1 MARSRRAQSA
11 QRKRRRKEEEEQQQH
26 EAVRRKSQHLAE
38 REEEEEEERADEAV
52 VPGNDNPVEESNE
65 PELRP
70 QVHKR
75 LSDLQAHVDKHIK
88 QKTQHGDRLKQL
100 TTREDNNAVTVFEL
114 DFERQKQLEDLK
126 AAHEQSHNQNP
137 WNTTRDE
144 QRNEQ
149 AQETGAEDAQQQS
162 LHQATVTR
170 TKKMVGQELL
180 DELDALQ
187 NGRSDG
193 SFLYNYFDKKE
204 TAEKYKKRFQRT
216 HAIAHNNSDTDAQ
229 TEEAQHAAASK
240 DTEPSELQSLLDELG
255 LKRCGKS
262 INTRAEAFGV
272 EGGTS
277 LGKIARSL
285 QQPIVQLDASVLAR
299 G

>member
-114 DFERQKQLEDLK
+114 TLK
-126 AAHEQSHNQNP
+126 DKS
-137 WNTTRDE
+137 
-144 QRNEQ
+144 
-149 AQETGAEDAQQQS
+149 S
-162 LHQATVTR
+162 L
-170 TKKMVGQELL
+170 
-180 DELDALQ
+180 
-187 NGRSDG
+187 
-193 SFLYNYFDKKE
+193 
-204 TAEKYKKRFQRT
+204 
-216 HAIAHNNSDTDAQ
+216 
-229 TEEAQHAAASK
+229 
-240 DTEPSELQSLLDELG
+240 
-255 LKRCGKS
+255 
-262 INTRAEAFGV
+262 
-272 EGGTS
+272 
-277 LGKIARSL
+277 KI
-285 QQPIVQLDASVLAR
+285 
-299 G
+299 